1 MKQLNPI
8 LLSLGLGL
16 FLVVNFAFAGDNTP
30 KNRKTTQKPVEI
42 RIVAWG
48 PTQAE
53 VDAAKSRV
61 EQSTAV
67 QDALKGTKYRVMSF
81 DYIETGDKSRP
92 AQVPTQFRVIFY
104 DYTNNRT
111 FVAEGDFAAKEKI
124 AVRQE
129 NFEPGVSGE
138 ELEEAFEMIKND
150 SKFVLPYKQ
159 NKLTIAPAMP
169 PTSYLNGERL
179 VNISIKTLPEG
190 SNQIVGISFKNGNI
204 VRYENNA
211 PPTAK
216 AEPDVCGIPSAGQST
231 TSNGTAGQY
240 QVTIL
245 QNGTPL
251 WEMLVIRPSASSG
264 RSSERSGIEVRDVR
278 FRGKSVLKRGHAPI
292 LNVQYAGNV
301 CGPYRDWQYQEGMF
315 NAPSAGA
322 SDPAP
327 GIRILAPGQIA
338 TTALDTGN
346 DTGNFRGVAIYMQD
360 TNITDLGPELVMV
373 SEMNAGWYRYIM
385 EWRFAPDGTI
395 RPRYGFGATTNSCV
409 CATHFH
415 HVYWRFDFD
424 IVSPINNI
432 YQVEIGPAGSTQ
444 DLISPIINEVT
455 RLRDFSVYRSF
466 IIQNSTSNEAYL
478 LSPNLTDGTTDAYGG
493 GDVWFLR
500 YQAGTGGEPAELD
513 DPNSSTAANLAPW
526 LNNESLS
533 NQDSVIW
540 YAGHFTHADNGTV
553 INPDRSG
560 DVLSGEYVIGPDI
573 RPLRW

>member
-1 MKQLNPI
+1 MKQLNRI

-92 AQVPTQFRVIFY
+92 AQVPTRFRVIFY

-240 QVTIL
+240 QVTVL

-251 WEMLVIRPSASSG
+251 WEMLVVRPSASSG
-264 RSSERSGIEVRDVR
+264 NSSERSGIEVRDVR

-395 RPRYGFGATTNSCV
+395 RPRYGFGATTSSCV

-432 YQVEIGPAGSTQ
+432 YQIEIGPAGSTE

-466 IIQNSTSNEAYL
+466 IIQNSTSNEAYI

-500 YQAGTGGEPAELD
+500 YQAGIGGEPAELN
-513 DPNSSTAANLAPW
+513 DPNTSTAANLAPW

-540 YAGHFTHADNGTV
+540 YAGHFTHADSGAL